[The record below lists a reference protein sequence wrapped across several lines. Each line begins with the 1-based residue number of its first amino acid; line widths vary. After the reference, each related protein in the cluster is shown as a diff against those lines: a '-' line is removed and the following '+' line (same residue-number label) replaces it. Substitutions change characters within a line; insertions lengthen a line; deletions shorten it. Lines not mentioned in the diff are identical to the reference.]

1 MSNKNAKILVVDD
14 IATNRS
20 LLRQTLVALNNYDV
34 VEADSGKEAIKQFDK
49 VNPDLI
55 LMDIMMPDLDGHE
68 ATRII
73 KEKMGDDHIPIIF
86 VTALSEDDSLS
97 TALSSGGDDFIS
109 KPFNIDILAS
119 KINAHLRIRELTQQ
133 LNSKNEILTGFNQ
146 NLIREQELI
155 EHFFESAIKQSF
167 IDDKIIKYHMSS
179 LSAFNGD
186 LLLLERGPQGGL
198 YLVLG
203 DFSGHGLTA
212 AMGTLP
218 VAMIFFKM
226 VKENSSVGDIAREIN
241 FQLYKLMPPG
251 MFFTATILEI
261 NARSDIM
268 SVWMGGMPENY
279 CLSKSGKLKNVI
291 HSQHMPLG
299 ILADVEFNS
308 SVQVFNVESEDKI
321 YLYSDGVIEA
331 KNSNGELFGDKRL
344 EKILVGG
351 NAERFDKVLNELN
364 RFTGEKN
371 QNDDITLVEL
381 NCCAVSAPESLKSDI
396 VDGKALPWNISF
408 SLSADDMRS
417 SDCVNQLSNIL
428 GSMPYITRHKGVLHV
443 LLTEIYTNS
452 LDHGILNIK
461 SANKTD
467 GENFDD
473 YYKRR
478 DAALLKLEDASIK
491 FNFSFFVE
499 NDHQYLEIQVQDSGK
514 GYKKE
519 AIKNAGDA
527 PHGRGLGIIHSFS
540 EKVSFSDDGKSLNVL
555 YKL

>member
-1 MSNKNAKILVVDD
+1 MSNKGQKILVVDD

-34 VEADSGKEAIKQFDK
+34 FEAASGEEAISQFDK
-49 VNPDLI
+49 EKPDLI

-68 ATRII
+68 TTRII
-73 KEKMGDDHIPIIF
+73 KENMGDDHIPIIF

-97 TALSSGGDDFIS
+97 TALASGGDDFIS
-109 KPFNIDILAS
+109 KPFNIEILAS

-146 NLIREQELI
+146 NLLREQELI

-167 IDDKIIKYHMSS
+167 LDDNLIKYHMSS

-186 LLLLERGPQGGL
+186 LLLVERGPQGGL

-251 MFFTATILEI
+251 MFFTATILEL
-261 NARSDIM
+261 NARSEIM

-279 CLSKSGKLKNVI
+279 CLGKSGELKNVI

-299 ILADVEFNS
+299 VLADVEFNS
-308 SVQVFNVESEDKI
+308 SMQVFNVESEDKI

-331 KNSNGELFGDKRL
+331 RNSTGELFGDKRL
-344 EKILVGG
+344 ENILVDGG
-351 NAERFDKVLNELN
+351 AERFDKVLNELN
-364 RFTGEKN
+364 DFTGGNN

-381 NCCAVSAPESLKSDI
+381 NCCAVSAPEKSGDNVI
-396 VDGKALPWNISF
+396 NTNALPWNISL
-408 SLSADDMRS
+408 SLSAEDMRS
-417 SDCVNQLSNIL
+417 SNPVNQISDIL
-428 GSMPYITRHKGVLHV
+428 GSMPYISRHKGVLHV

-452 LDHGILNIK
+452 LDHGILNIE
-461 SANKTD
+461 SASKTD

-478 DAALLKLEDASIK
+478 DAALFKLEDASID
-491 FNFSFFVE
+491 FNFKFLVE
-499 NDHQYLEIQVQDSGK
+499 NKNQYLEIQVQDSGK

-519 AIKNAGDA
+519 DIKNAGDA
-527 PHGRGLGIIHSFS
+527 PHGRGLEIIHSFS

>member
-1 MSNKNAKILVVDD
+1 MSNKSQKILVVDD

-34 VEADSGKEAIKQFDK
+34 FEAASGEEAISQFDK
-49 VNPDLI
+49 EKPDLI

-73 KEKMGDDHIPIIF
+73 KENMGDDHIPIIF

-97 TALSSGGDDFIS
+97 TALASGGDDFIS
-109 KPFNIDILAS
+109 KPFNIEVLAS

-133 LNSKNEILTGFNQ
+133 LNSKNETLTVFNQ
-146 NLIREQELI
+146 NLLREQELI

-167 IDDKIIKYHMSS
+167 LDDNLIKYHMSS

-186 LLLLERGPQGGL
+186 LLLVERGPQGGL

-251 MFFTATILEI
+251 MFFTATILEL
-261 NARSDIM
+261 NSRSDIM

-279 CLSKSGKLKNVI
+279 CLSKSGELKNVI

-299 ILADVEFNS
+299 VLADVEFNS
-308 SVQVFNVESEDKI
+308 STQVFNVESEDKI

-331 KNSNGELFGDKRL
+331 RSSTGELFGDKRL
-344 EKILVGG
+344 ENILVDGD
-351 NAERFDKVLNELN
+351 AERFDKVLNELN
-364 RFTGEKN
+364 SFTDGNN
-371 QNDDITLVEL
+371 QKDDITLVEL
-381 NCCAVSAPESLKSDI
+381 NCCAVSAPENSGDNVI
-396 VDGKALPWNISF
+396 NNNALPWNISL
-408 SLSADDMRS
+408 SLSAEDMRS
-417 SDCVNQLSNIL
+417 SNPVNQISDIL
-428 GSMPYITRHKGVLHV
+428 GSMPYISRHKGVLHV

-452 LDHGILNIK
+452 LDHGILNIV
-461 SANKTD
+461 SASKTD

-478 DAALLKLEDASIK
+478 DVALLKLEDASID
-491 FNFSFFVE
+491 FNFKFFVK
-499 NDHQYLEIQVQDSGK
+499 NTNQYLEIQVQDSGK

-519 AIKNAGDA
+519 DVKNAGDA